1 MRRLRHAAARI
12 LVLAFVAAAV
22 AICPCDAPA
31 ERSAHGCCPSEA
43 PAIEAAAGS
52 CCSTASAPSVTAQ
65 PAPPPAPALFLT
77 ATAVEALARP
87 AVVVRPYPT
96 TRILPSPPT
105 VLRI

>member
-1 MRRLRHAAARI
+1 MHRMRHAAARF
-12 LVLAFVAAAV
+12 LVLAFVAGV
-22 AICPCDAPA
+22 IAICPCDAPA
-31 ERSAHGCCPSEA
+31 EGSAHGCCPSEA

-52 CCSTASAPSVTAQ
+52 CCSTASAPSVAAK
-65 PAPPPAPALFLT
+65 PAPPPAPATFLR

-87 AVVVRPYPT
+87 AGPMRPYPT